1 MHHLLL
7 PIFPSPCSL
16 LRLQR
21 VESSVAKLGFRRPYP
36 CFIYRL
42 LPANDS
48 MLAPNHRMLPPN
60 DGLARA
66 NEAKAARHCE
76 KGHHLHTKRRSRPS
90 ASLAFWLV
98 E

>member
-48 MLAPNHRMLPPN
+48 MLAPNHHMLLPN
-60 DGLARA
+60 DRLARA
-66 NEAKAARHCE
+66 NKA
-76 KGHHLHTKRRSRPS
+76 
-90 ASLAFWLV
+90 
-98 E
+98 

>member
-7 PIFPSPCSL
+7 PNFPSPCSL

-48 MLAPNHRMLPPN
+48 MLAPNHRLLPPN
-60 DGLARA
+60 HRLARA

-76 KGHHLHTKRRSRPS
+76 KSYLQRSQ
-90 ASLAFWLV
+90 
-98 E
+98 

>member
-48 MLAPNHRMLPPN
+48 MLAPNHRLLPPN
-60 DGLARA
+60 HRLARA
-66 NEAKAARHCE
+66 NEAKAARHSAKCY
-76 KGHHLHTKRRSRPS
+76 LQRSQ
-90 ASLAFWLV
+90 
-98 E
+98 

>member
-48 MLAPNHRMLPPN
+48 MLAPNHRLLPPN
-60 DGLARA
+60 HRLARA
-66 NEAKAARHCE
+66 NEAKAARHRA
-76 KGHHLHTKRRSRPS
+76 KSYLQRSQ
-90 ASLAFWLV
+90 
-98 E
+98 

>member
-48 MLAPNHRMLPPN
+48 MLAPNHRLLPPN
-60 DGLARA
+60 HRLARA
-66 NEAKAARHCE
+66 NEAKAARHSA
-76 KGHHLHTKRRSRPS
+76 KSYLQRSQ
-90 ASLAFWLV
+90 
-98 E
+98 

>member
-60 DGLARA
+60 DRLARA
-66 NEAKAARHCE
+66 NEAKAARHSA
-76 KGHHLHTKRRSRPS
+76 KSYLQRSQ
-90 ASLAFWLV
+90 
-98 E
+98 